1 MAKEVTKRL
10 NIWVNGKQVEN
21 NLKSIRS
28 AIVQTTNELNRM
40 TVGSDEYI
48 AHSKKLT
55 ELKQIYQNY
64 RDELKLTEND
74 LSSLSKRHDDTILK
88 AGALA
93 TVISTASS
101 AYRRFVSATQE
112 YVDAYASLDDAM
124 TNVSKYTGLT
134 REEVKQLNEE
144 FQKMDTRTPTEKLNA
159 LAADAGRLGIT
170 SKEAIKDF
178 VEAAD
183 IINVALY

>member
-48 AHSKKLT
+48 AHSKKLS

-74 LSSLSKRHDDTILK
+74 LSSLGKRHDDTILK

-101 AYRRFVSATQE
+101 AYSRFVSTTQE
-112 YVDAYASLDDAM
+112 YADAYATIDDAM
-124 TNVSKYTGLT
+124 SAVQKTTGMT
-134 REEVKQLNEE
+134 REEVELLKNSLQSI
-144 FQKMDTRTPTEKLNA
+144 DTRTSTLFQTAKILN
-159 LAADAGRLGIT
+159 
-170 SKEAIKDF
+170 F
-178 VEAAD
+178 
-183 IINVALY
+183 